1 MKNSPTFFLKNRFY
15 EIITKYFNNINLYN
29 YPPPSKCAMTIPVLK
44 ISEKVNILYC
54 KYRTTTMHPN
64 LGGYT
69 SEYQTHN
76 IDLHFISDLSDS
88 KLHVHMSI
96 FTPYVSTLKTSQL
109 LCTVPVHT

>member
-1 MKNSPTFFLKNRFY
+1 
-15 EIITKYFNNINLYN
+15 
-29 YPPPSKCAMTIPVLK
+29 MTIPVLK

-109 LCTVPVHT
+109 LCTVHT